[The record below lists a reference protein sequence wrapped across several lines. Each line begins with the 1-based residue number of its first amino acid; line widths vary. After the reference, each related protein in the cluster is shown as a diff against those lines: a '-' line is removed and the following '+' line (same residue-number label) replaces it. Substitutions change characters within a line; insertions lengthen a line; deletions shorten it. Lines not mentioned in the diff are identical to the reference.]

1 MNYILGNQPETK
13 EAEKKEKEIKF
24 EKEEINSEHEN
35 AIKIKKHFLF
45 EDKSKRE
52 PNAKHYVGNDGTTTA
67 VYSAKAVHFSDG
79 ESSGLSEIDNS
90 LSDDGETFQTK
101 ANSFKTRFKKRSA
114 DGEIFEVADGKC
126 KVGLKSRDLSKHC
139 GCDADNCFCE
149 HSDCAESSLIFKDVT
164 PNVDLQYSVDS
175 DRVKENIIIKE
186 KCDNYEYDFG
196 MNIENLETC
205 ISDDGKTLQLK
216 DTDSGKVK
224 FYIPAPFM
232 IDAAGAKSEL
242 VCYEI
247 AEQSEGSLEFKVVAD
262 KDWINSEERK
272 FPVKIDPQIVAS
284 DTSLFTYENYTQV
297 EKEGSNGAYWSWE
310 RSEIKDDNIIIDAK
324 NKLILKINK
333 SKYQYLTKRI
343 TSVKLKFDGYSSNYD
358 GHCPYISGCKING
371 NFYNLIYGI
380 NYIDITSLFKLYSV
394 CTLEFTSE
402 SYCYTRI
409 NLGSGKEPQL
419 IIEYMTN
426 ENEAEPKTFSLA
438 GDATGSMD
446 LETGAFTTSFSDIE
460 AGSSAL
466 PLQIAHTHLKSD
478 DDFNCGENWR
488 LNLHQKLEKSG
499 DEYVYADGN
508 GRKHMITE
516 VYYYVDGSS
525 RKTVNKSEVTINPNG
540 LLSCNVNG
548 VTYEVTR
555 ELRTNEGLRLVT
567 RLEDVN
573 NIEFYEQRQ
582 ENELQLENE
591 IYQLKDTIS
600 ELSYNIGVYKDKLAN
615 TGSPLLL
622 YDNSNNIVDSLINSL
637 GIKVL
642 KDLFNLDNEIGDN
655 NDNLMQ
661 RLENVDIAIAKLSI
675 TSERE
680 IENLYY
686 EFNNIEVKED
696 KSNQVV
702 KDAAQINAIKQN
714 LLRKLYKYKNQLT
727 ERFNN
732 STLGGLEPN
741 KQRKAS
747 RDYTVLNQMQQRYE
761 KYSIQLKQKNEQL
774 KQLKRQLPTAYVTD
788 DSGKILC
795 FNCFGNLCAIT
806 DRYENVISVEWN
818 EIITSEGKKEV
829 ITAVYDGERKTAFKY
844 NRDGKLISI
853 TAPDGN
859 RVAYTYSINELK
871 KVKFSDGKINYFRYS
886 SNNIARIR
894 CNDHTISEIKYNGY
908 IPKSITT
915 NSTVTEVTD
924 STETVA
930 ESNISD
936 SCSTSENLLSSVQI
950 IFEPNYISIS
960 DGKTTEYTLLDENRR
975 TCGGYT
981 VSNGKINGLNFYSRA
996 DRMYEFRLTP
1006 KKTAD
1011 IIRPNVSSSSI
1022 ITSYLGVPPV
1032 INTLPDMTNEYS
1044 DYREA
1049 SWELVTLDDFNRP
1062 KSAETGW
1069 QITRGANGNIICTK
1083 TYVTYEYAAGE
1094 PDYNCLKKTI
1104 TEYTNLNGTAS
1115 TANAEK
1121 KVYVEEYSY
1130 CEHGNLVKTES
1141 YVEGEEGTSGIK
1153 ITERICDEKGNI
1165 VKEFTY
1171 NTLDSTTKFYKES
1184 EVAEDGKVTAEIDE
1198 TGENKTEL
1206 IYNEG
1211 TNTVKTQI
1219 LPNGGKLSYGYDE
1232 SGRVTGITQSTES
1245 GEENSTSI
1253 KYTLGLPTRLTS
1265 GNNVV
1270 YYEYDYKRRI
1280 KKVRV
1285 NGTET
1290 TYAYDDRDDKTTVTF
1305 AGTEYKTY
1313 KDEDGNVIRTE
1324 IDGNVQTEG
1333 VYEDGLL
1340 KRYEDKVT
1348 GESTNYTYAKS
1359 KLPLSVSNGKVTE
1372 NYQYNDY
1379 GELAVKAITGE
1390 VSQAYGYGYKNNAA
1404 RDIEYIAL
1412 PNGLNSY
1419 PLKDLNGRNSGKE
1432 LRDDNGNKVYG
1443 EYISYVKVGDHAT
1456 NMPSTVWYANGTAI
1470 KENIKYKYDNC
1481 GNIVE
1486 IRENGKLSA
1495 RYEYDLL
1502 NRLVREDNKKFGKT
1516 WIYTYDNCGN
1526 ITSKQEFTFTLRATE
1541 LLEELESAGSTY
1553 RYEGDR
1559 LTEYNGKIITYD
1571 GYGNP
1576 VKYKGETLEWEYGKR
1591 LKKYGEK
1598 TYGYDGLGRRISK
1611 GATVFT
1617 YDNDGKLIKQSNGME
1632 FEYDGNGI
1640 SGIKYGE
1647 KNYIYRKNVQ
1657 GDITHILDMNGNV
1670 IAEYAYDAWGN
1681 CKILKDTDGIGEIN
1695 PFRYRSYYYDT
1706 ETKLYYLQT
1715 RYYDPETGRF
1725 ISQDDVSYLDPEH
1738 INGLNLYAYC
1748 GNNPVMFTDPNG
1760 TTKWWEWLITAIVI
1774 VVTVVAV
1781 VAISVATA
1789 GLGTA
1794 IAGALGG
1801 GMLGGILGG
1810 AIGGAVTGAITGAI
1824 VGASISLVSQGLT
1837 NGYGNVSWS
1846 NVGLSALEGCI
1857 SGAISGAVLGAIS
1870 GAARVG
1876 FAAKAWHTGQSG
1888 SSYKNM
1894 MEHFV
1899 RHGKD
1904 MGFKTASQYTNAAK
1918 GVIKNGKYIINKNAY
1933 ISLVQP
1939 GKYNFVGVIRGGT
1952 KITTYSYRTFSKT
1965 AALILGL

>member
-13 EAEKKEKEIKF
+13 EAEKKEKEIKI

-35 AIKIKKHFLF
+35 AIKVKKHFLF

-139 GCDADNCFCE
+139 GCDADNCICE

-894 CNDHTISEIKYNGY
+894 CNDHTLSEIKYNGY

-960 DGKTTEYTLLDENRR
+960 DGNTTEYTLLDENKR

-981 VSNGKINGLNFYSRA
+981 KKNGEVSGLNFYSRA

-1115 TANAEK
+1115 TSGAEK

-1141 YVEGEEGTSGIK
+1141 YVEGEEGTNGITV
-1153 ITERICDEKGNI
+1153 TEKVCDEKGNI

-1198 TGENKTEL
+1198 TGENRTRL
-1206 IYNEG
+1206 IYNDG
-1211 TNTVKTQI
+1211 TETVNTRI
-1219 LPNGGKLSYGYDE
+1219 LPNGSKVSYSYDE

-1270 YYEYDYKRRI
+1270 YYEYDNKRRLR
-1280 KKVRV
+1280 KVTL

-1290 TYAYDDRDDKTTVTF
+1290 NFIVSDNDEIEVTIKDGVIFRTVKDK
-1305 AGTEYKTY
+1305 
-1313 KDEDGNVIRTE
+1313 DGNVIRTE
-1324 IDGNVQTEG
+1324 LNESVQTER

-1340 KRYEDKVT
+1340 KSVKDNVAGT
-1348 GESTNYTYAKS
+1348 TTNYEYNPNRTLRKI
-1359 KLPLSVSNGKVTE
+1359 SNGQVTE
-1372 NYQYNDY
+1372 EYTYN
-1379 GELAVKAITGE
+1379 ERNEITGKKITSGE
-1390 VSQAYGYGYKNNAA
+1390 TTHNYKYSYKENAA
-1404 RDIEYIAL
+1404 REIDYIEMPY
-1412 PNGLNSY
+1412 GVRSY
-1419 PLKDLNGRNSGKE
+1419 VLRDVNGRYTGRELKSGT
-1432 LRDDNGNKVYG
+1432 GNKVYG
-1443 EYISYVKVGDHAT
+1443 EYISYRKVGDRAT
-1456 NMPSTVWYANGTAI
+1456 NMPSAVWYANGNVI
-1470 KENIKYKYDNC
+1470 RDNVKYKYDDC

-1486 IRENGKLSA
+1486 IRENGKLTA
-1495 RYEYDLL
+1495 RYEYDGL
-1502 NRLVREDNKKFGKT
+1502 NRLVREDNKKLGKT
-1516 WIYTYDNCGN
+1516 WVYGYDRNGN
-1526 ITSKQEFTFTLRATE
+1526 ITVKREYAFTLRTRE
-1541 LLEELESAGSTY
+1541 LLEELES
-1553 RYEGDR
+1553 
-1559 LTEYNGKIITYD
+1559 TEK
-1571 GYGNP
+1571 
-1576 VKYKGETLEWEYGKR
+1576 L
-1591 LKKYGEK
+1591 
-1598 TYGYDGLGRRISK
+1598 YGYDGDRLISYDGEECSYNSAGVPVTYRGKPVIWRKVTQLIHYNGTVFEYDGFGRRIKK
-1611 GATVFT
+1611 GNIRYY
-1617 YDNDGKLIKQSNGME
+1617 YDNEGKLIKQSNGIQYI
-1632 FEYDGNGI
+1632 YDK
-1640 SGIKYGE
+1640 SGVSGFRYEKGE
-1647 KNYIYRKNVQ
+1647 YIYRKNAQ
-1657 GDITHILDMNGNV
+1657 GDITHIVDYCENV
-1670 IAEYAYDAWGN
+1670 VAEYAYDAWGN
-1681 CKILKDTDGIGEIN
+1681 CTIVKDTAGVAEVN
-1695 PFRYRSYYYDT
+1695 PFRYRGYYYDV
-1706 ETKLYYLQT
+1706 ETGLYYLKT
-1715 RYYDPETGRF
+1715 RYYDPEVGRF
-1725 ISQDDVSYLDPEH
+1725 ISQDDVSYLDPNS

-1748 GNNPVMFTDPNG
+1748 LNNPIMGVDPTG
-1760 TTKWWEWLITAIVI
+1760 TFVLSAILI
-1774 VVTVVAV
+1774 
-1781 VAISVATA
+1781 
-1789 GLGTA
+1789 GL
-1794 IAGALGG
+1794 IAGAVVGAIIGG
-1801 GMLGGILGG
+1801 TVAGVTAYNNGARGWELFGWTMLGIGCGAVIGG
-1810 AIGGAVTGAITGAI
+1810 AIGAAIGAVAPAVGSFMGSASSAIGSFLSSTFVIGTTASGAAVAVTGSQI
-1824 VGASISLVSQGLT
+1824 VG
-1837 NGYGNVSWS
+1837 
-1846 NVGLSALEGCI
+1846 
-1857 SGAISGAVLGAIS
+1857 GAVALGA
-1870 GAARVG
+1870 VVW
-1876 FAAKAWHTGQSG
+1876 FAQW
-1888 SSYKNM
+1888 
-1894 MEHFV
+1894 E
-1899 RHGKD
+1899 
-1904 MGFKTASQYTNAAK
+1904 
-1918 GVIKNGKYIINKNAY
+1918 
-1933 ISLVQP
+1933 P
-1939 GKYNFVGVIRGGT
+1939 GKWPGDDPTVPPGDGFIWRGPGEVGSEFGEWYNPATGDQLHPDLNHPLPKGGHWGWR
-1952 KITTYSYRTFSKT
+1952 KFRRFIQDIFK
-1965 AALILGL
+1965 LK

>member
-13 EAEKKEKEIKF
+13 EAEKKEKEIKI
-24 EKEEINSEHEN
+24 EKEEINSEHEK

-52 PNAKHYVGNDGTTTA
+52 PNAKHYVGNDGTATA
-67 VYSAKAVHFSDG
+67 VYSAKAVHFLDG

-90 LSDDGETFQTK
+90 LSDDGEIYRTK

-139 GCDADNCFCE
+139 GCDADNCICE

-247 AEQSEGSLEFKVVAD
+247 ADKSAGALDLKVIAD
-262 KDWINSEERK
+262 NDWINAEERK
-272 FPVKIDPQIVAS
+272 FPVTIDPQIVAGDS
-284 DTSLFTYENYTQV
+284 SIFSYEYFEAEEMHGSCGTYLN
-297 EKEGSNGAYWSWE
+297 W
-310 RSEIKDDNIIIDAK
+310 IKTDLPGIISVHK
-324 NKLILKINK
+324 MSKFILKVNF
-333 SKYQYLTKRI
+333 SSYTFSKRI
-343 TSVKLKFDGYSSNYD
+343 VSSVKLNLQSLRSTSCYLNVGDNTKEWDG
-358 GHCPYISGCKING
+358 KE
-371 NFYNLIYGI
+371 
-380 NYIDITSLFKLYSV
+380 IDITDIFKRNIKECILTFTGKDEN
-394 CTLEFTSE
+394 CTNIVIDNN
-402 SYCYTRI
+402 YA
-409 NLGSGKEPQL
+409 PQL
-419 IIEYMTN
+419 IIEYIAN
-426 ENEAEPKTFSLA
+426 ENEAETKTFSLA
-438 GDATGSMD
+438 GGVTGFMD

-478 DDFNCGENWR
+478 DDFNCGDDWR
-488 LNLHQKLEKSG
+488 LNLHQKLIKSG

-525 RKTVNKSEVTINPNG
+525 RKTVNKSEVTINSNG

-567 RLEDVN
+567 RLNGIKRVQY
-573 NIEFYEQRQ
+573 FEQRQ
-582 ENELQLENE
+582 DEEKQLEEYVVSCEKTVNDLVVVELDGTFYKIANVSSADIINVFFNMCLNKLCLSESEALQYKNLIINRDSMQHKYDNFKITKPDSNEVDPVARDSKEHLKKQLENLE
-591 IYQLKDTIS
+591 KQIIL
-600 ELSYNIGVYKDKLAN
+600 YK
-615 TGSPLLL
+615 S
-622 YDNSNNIVDSLINSL
+622 SSQ
-637 GIKVL
+637 
-642 KDLFNLDNEIGDN
+642 E
-655 NDNLMQ
+655 
-661 RLENVDIAIAKLSI
+661 RLENAK
-675 TSERE
+675 
-680 IENLYY
+680 
-686 EFNNIEVKED
+686 
-696 KSNQVV
+696 
-702 KDAAQINAIKQN
+702 
-714 LLRKLYKYKNQLT
+714 KLYT
-727 ERFNN
+727 EYISKF
-732 STLGGLEPN
+732 
-741 KQRKAS
+741 
-747 RDYTVLNQMQQRYE
+747 
-761 KYSIQLKQKNEQL
+761 EQL
-774 KQLKRQLPTAYVTD
+774 KQLKRQLPTAYLID
-788 DSGKILC
+788 ESGKILC
-795 FNCFGNLCAIT
+795 FNTFGDLCAIT

-844 NRDGKLISI
+844 NRAGKLISI

-859 RVAYTYSINELK
+859 RVTYTYSGNALLK
-871 KVKFSDGKINYFRYS
+871 AKFSDGKINYFRYT
-886 SNNIARIR
+886 SNNIARVR

-930 ESNISD
+930 ESNLSYD
-936 SCSTSENLLSSVQI
+936 VSTSENLLSSVQI
-950 IFEPNYISIS
+950 IYEPNYVSID
-960 DGKTTEYTLLDENRR
+960 DGKSTEYTLLDANKK
-975 TCGGYT
+975 TCGSYT
-981 VSNGKINGLNFYSRA
+981 VQNGKADGLTLYCIA
-996 DRMYEFRLTP
+996 DRLYEFTVIP

-1011 IIRPNVSSSSI
+1011 IKNASAGTASTI
-1022 ITSYLGVPPV
+1022 ISYLGTPPV
-1032 INTLPDMTNEYS
+1032 ISTLPGMTA
-1044 DYREA
+1044 DYTNYAEA
-1049 SWELVTLDDFNRP
+1049 DWELVTLDDFNRP
-1062 KSAETGW
+1062 KSAETNWRRADTTTGK
-1069 QITRGANGNIICTK
+1069 TVYTK
-1083 TYVTYEYAAGE
+1083 QNVTYEYAAGE

-1104 TEYTNLNGTAS
+1104 REYTNLNGTAS

-1121 KVYVEEYSY
+1121 KVYVEKYSY

-1141 YVEGEEGTSGIK
+1141 YVEGEEGTNGITV
-1153 ITERICDEKGNI
+1153 TEKVCDDKGNI
-1165 VKEFTY
+1165 VKEYTY

-1198 TGENKTEL
+1198 TGENKTKL

-1232 SGRVTGITQSTES
+1232 SGRITGITQSTES

-1270 YYEYDYKRRI
+1270 YYEYDYKRRPT
-1280 KKVRV
+1280 KVTV

-1290 TYAYDDRDDKTTVTF
+1290 GYAYDESNETTTVTY
-1305 AGTEYKTY
+1305 AGVDYKTY
-1313 KDEDGNVIRTE
+1313 KDKDGNVTKTE
-1324 IDGNVQTEG
+1324 AGGIKQVEY
-1333 VYEDGLL
+1333 VYENGLL
-1340 KRYEDKVT
+1340 KTFEDKIT
-1348 GESTNYTYAKS
+1348 GDSTSYSYAANKALL
-1359 KLPLSVSNGKVTE
+1359 KVSNSKVEE

-1390 VSQAYGYGYKNNAA
+1390 VSQEYGYTYRNNAA

-1419 PLKDLNGRNSGKE
+1419 PLKDLNGRNTGRE
-1432 LRDDNGNKVYG
+1432 LKSVSGNKVYG

-1456 NMPSTVWYANGTAI
+1456 NMPGTVWYANGNEI
-1470 KENIKYKYDNC
+1470 KENIRYKYDSC
-1481 GNIVE
+1481 GNITE
-1486 IRENGKLSA
+1486 IRENGVLTV
-1495 RYEYDLL
+1495 RYGYDAI
-1502 NRLVREDNKKFGKT
+1502 NRLVREDNRKFNKT
-1516 WIYTYDNCGN
+1516 WLIAYDNCGN
-1526 ITSKQEFTFTLRATE
+1526 ITSKREFAFTLRTRE
-1541 LLEELESAGSTY
+1541 LLEELESTEIAYT
-1553 RYEGDR
+1553 YEGDR
-1559 LTEYNGKIITYD
+1559 ITGYNGKINTYD
-1571 GYGNP
+1571 DYGKP
-1576 VKYKGETLEWEYGKR
+1576 VIYKGETLEWESGKR

-1617 YDNDGKLIKQSNGME
+1617 YDNDGKLIEQSNGME

-1748 GNNPVMFTDPNG
+1748 GNNPVMNVDPSG
-1760 TTKWWEWLITAIVI
+1760 HKWWHWLIGIAIVAA
-1774 VVTVVAV
+1774 TTLAM
-1781 VAISVATA
+1781 VATA
-1789 GLGTA
+1789 GLAAAVLGVSAGVAASMCVGAGIATATAGIVNLVTQASMGIEEFDLGSLMFDMVVSGTVGM
-1794 IAGALGG
+1794 ISGGISGALGG
-1801 GMLGGILGG
+1801 FSAGATAGVRLVVHTGVQVGANTILSLGAYVFQSIVQGEQITLYGAGI
-1810 AIGGAVTGAITGAI
+1810 ATIGGVLSGLFFNSSSTSSFILSLGLEIAGQGESI
-1824 VGASISLVSQGLT
+1824 VGAIRNFIKS
-1837 NGYGNVSWS
+1837 
-1846 NVGLSALEGCI
+1846 
-1857 SGAISGAVLGAIS
+1857 
-1870 GAARVG
+1870 
-1876 FAAKAWHTGQSG
+1876 FK
-1888 SSYKNM
+1888 
-1894 MEHFV
+1894 
-1899 RHGKD
+1899 GK
-1904 MGFKTASQYTNAAK
+1904 
-1918 GVIKNGKYIINKNAY
+1918 
-1933 ISLVQP
+1933 
-1939 GKYNFVGVIRGGT
+1939 
-1952 KITTYSYRTFSKT
+1952 KI
-1965 AALILGL
+1965 